1 MLATKTPAHPARRPG
16 AEDAVPAALV
26 HVVDDEPAIQT
37 LFANIGRVAGLAV
50 ATHGSAAEF
59 FAAYDPSRPGCLV
72 LDLNL
77 PDRTGIEVLQDL
89 AARQCPIPVVFM
101 SGMARVSEAVRALKL
116 GSIDFVEKPF
126 DVQVMIDAVR
136 KALATDIER
145 RTSSANVSEIERR
158 FARLS
163 PREVEVMELVVRG
176 AANKDVAARLGL
188 SPKTV
193 EVHRSN
199 VMRKTEANSLAELVR
214 MHLARLASAAPIV
227 Q

>member
-1 MLATKTPAHPARRPG
+1 MLATTTPTSPVRRSGP
-16 AEDAVPAALV
+16 EETPPAALV
-26 HVVDDEPAIQT
+26 HVVDDEPAIQA
-37 LFANIGRVAGLAV
+37 LFVHIGRAAGLPV

-59 FAAYDPSRPGCLV
+59 FAAFDPSRPGCLV

-101 SGMARVSEAVRALKL
+101 SGMARVSEAVRALQL
-116 GSIDFVEKPF
+116 GSLDFVEKPF
-126 DVQVMIDAVR
+126 DVQVMIDAIQR
-136 KALATDIER
+136 ALATDRER
-145 RTSSANVSEIERR
+145 RQSSASVSDLRRR

-163 PREVEVMELVVRG
+163 PREVEVLELVVRG

-193 EVHRSN
+193 EVHRSH
-199 VMRKTEANSLAELVR
+199 VMRKTEANSFADLVR
-214 MHLARLASAAPIV
+214 MHLQLRA
-227 Q
+227 